1 MASGLLALL
10 DDVAAIAKVAAA
22 SLDDAAAQA
31 AKAGSKAAG
40 IVIDDAAVT
49 PRYVVG
55 FAAERELPIV
65 RQIAAGSLKNKLL
78 YLTPG
83 ALLLS
88 QFARWLITPLL
99 MAGGVFLCVEG
110 YHKVHDLLRPKGFD
124 EVEAEVAPA
133 AGSSDDERAKVAS
146 AIRTDLILSAEI
158 MAITLSTVSTASLGL
173 QLAVLVLVGVAMT
186 ALVYG
191 SVAILVK
198 ADDLGAYLARS
209 PRSPL
214 RAVGGALV
222 RGMPGFLKLLSLVG
236 LVAMLWVGGGIAVH
250 GLHELGVHAPEAT
263 ITAVAGR
270 AGRAVP
276 AVEGLAR
283 WLVATGLSAA
293 LGLVIGAVA
302 GVIVDR
308 AVAPAVKAVR
318 GRRRAREAKPGDAT
332 GSRD

>member
-110 YHKVHDLLRPKGFD
+110 YHKVRDLLRPKGLSD
-124 EVEAEVAPA
+124 EAAEGAPA
-133 AGSSDDERAKVAS
+133 AGSADDERAKVAS

-158 MAITLSTVSTASLGL
+158 MAITLSTVATASLGL
-173 QLAVLVLVGVAMT
+173 QVAVLVSVGVAMT

-191 SVAILVK
+191 AVAILVK
-198 ADDLGAYLARS
+198 ADDLGAHLARS
-209 PRSPL
+209 PRAPL

-222 RGMPGFLKLLSLVG
+222 RGMPGFLRVLSMVG
-236 LVAMLWVGGGIAVH
+236 LVAMLWVGGGIAAH
-250 GLHELGVHAPEAT
+250 GLHELGAHAPEAT
-263 ITAVAGR
+263 ITAIAWH

-276 AVEGLAR
+276 AVEGFAR
-283 WLVATGLSAA
+283 WLVATSLSAV
-293 LGLVIGAVA
+293 LGLAIGAVA

-308 AVAPAVKAVR
+308 AAEALR
-318 GRRRAREAKPGDAT
+318 RRRRA
-332 GSRD
+332 S